1 VSAEELPPEDDEAFD
16 ARHLVL
22 GDLINRVLDK
32 GVVISGQVMISVA
45 DIDLLM
51 VDLRLL
57 LTSVQ
62 TALERTTSAPPAR
75 EREHGDST
83 VLPSDSGRA

>member
-1 VSAEELPPEDDEAFD
+1 MSAEELPPEDDEAFD
-16 ARHLVL
+16 TRHLVL

-32 GVVISGQVMISVA
+32 GVVISGHVMISVA
-45 DIDLLM
+45 DVDLLM

-62 TALERTTSAPPAR
+62 TALERTAPAPPAH
-75 EREHGDST
+75 EREHGDSPL
-83 VLPSDSGRA
+83 LPPDAGRA